1 MLREGQQRTEGTV
14 EAWRTAATNTELAQ
28 GVQRALLH
36 ALILGE
42 TRKVGAGEVEDDLV
56 GVAGESN
63 SCAGRSLDDRQLGK
77 QVSVRGGDG
86 LSGDERVWCPIC
98 YELVDFL

>member
-1 MLREGQQRTEGTV
+1 MLREGQRRTEGTV
-14 EAWRTAATNTELAQ
+14 EAWGTAATNTELAQ

-42 TRKVGAGEVEDDLV
+42 TRKVGAGEIEDDLV
-56 GVAGESN
+56 GVAGESD
-63 SCAGRSLDDRQLGK
+63 SCAGRSLDDRQFGEE
-77 QVSVRGGDG
+77 VSVRGGDG
-86 LSGDERVWCPIC
+86 LRSDESVWCPVC